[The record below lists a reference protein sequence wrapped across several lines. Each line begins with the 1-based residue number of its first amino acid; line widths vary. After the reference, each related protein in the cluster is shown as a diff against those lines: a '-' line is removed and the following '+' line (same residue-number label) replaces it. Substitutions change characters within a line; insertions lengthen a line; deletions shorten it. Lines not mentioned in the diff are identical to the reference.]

1 MANSSIQT
9 LIKGKQVKEPLDWRN
24 NSIKAFFGNDSPEA
38 QIETDRFEYV
48 LDGAAAII
56 KHKDNGDI
64 FEKLPSQQIYT
75 QTDNETG
82 EVISYVSMDGYF
94 DVSDGYEEILPTWGD
109 VEKPN
114 RVLVKFKQDD
124 SVANFL
130 SQINGVSYGSLVQ
143 EGLITSQDYT
153 TIKTV
158 IMKRDNALEIALLI
172 LTIFQLGQQIA
183 SIVKS
188 LKESVKLVIAT
199 ITGSASGGFAGAV
212 LAIALLVLQLAFAIV
227 LISLMIKLFV
237 SFVQLFLPPTVRNK
251 GIKFRTLL
259 EKSCEKFGYTLESP
273 IEELDFYYYLPSKPY
288 SNETNIFKNL
298 LPKNI
303 PTEIGVPSTSDYG
316 YLINETWDLMKS
328 LFNTKIAVVGNVV
341 QLRNANDPYWIK
353 QSDFRLHK
361 TVNFPTK
368 EYNTND
374 LNQTRIMTFAT
385 DNDEWT
391 TENYTGTSYEIKTVS
406 TVNSVNNS
414 IKGLDRIAVDMCL
427 PNNKDKAN
435 AVESFMIA
443 LASVTDSLAKAIGKK
458 SNFAAGIESNRIN
471 VLKISLNDYEKPRI
485 VPLKKGQLPKNHR
498 DLLSAKVLMKKYH
511 FGKSFVTDGKLGQ
524 KVIYNDFTI
533 PFVLSDLKKTI
544 KNGTFTLPDG
554 RIAEFIDIDYNFS
567 GDTAK
572 CSISINEIYTN
583 KLKEVT
589 YEP

>member
-1 MANSSIQT
+1 
-9 LIKGKQVKEPLDWRN
+9 
-24 NSIKAFFGNDSPEA
+24 
-38 QIETDRFEYV
+38 
-48 LDGAAAII
+48 
-56 KHKDNGDI
+56 
-64 FEKLPSQQIYT
+64 
-75 QTDNETG
+75 
-82 EVISYVSMDGYF
+82 
-94 DVSDGYEEILPTWGD
+94 
-109 VEKPN
+109 
-114 RVLVKFKQDD
+114 
-124 SVANFL
+124 
-130 SQINGVSYGSLVQ
+130 
-143 EGLITSQDYT
+143 
-153 TIKTV
+153 
-158 IMKRDNALEIALLI
+158 MKRYKALEIALLI

-188 LKESVKLVIAT
+188 LKESVKLVIST

-212 LAIALLVLQLAFAIV
+212 LAIALLVLQLAFALV

-328 LFNTKIAVVGNVV
+328 LFNTKIAIVGNVV